1 MSKVSREDIVA
12 GEAALRGH
20 YENTRGPRR
29 QTRNHR
35 IAQVAAPIA
44 LVCIL
49 GSMVPKGGE
58 SADPNDARSDSGYS
72 DTGADPDANAD
83 PQRVEGVVPEPSV
96 SPSTIGNLYCKLAS
110 VTAITNDGRNQTV
123 NAGVTVQGATLG
135 HPDTHIY
142 VPLVQEGLIV
152 PASDANAK
160 TNPDQSVTVTIPVDS
175 GPEDVYGLYLSAPDS
190 NNDGESEKTVCGGF
204 YMDGET
210 ANMVAAGQ
218 LPKEYSN

>member
-20 YENTRGPRR
+20 YENTRGSRR

-58 SADPNDARSDSGYS
+58 SADPNSAGPGYS
-72 DTGADPDANAD
+72 DTGSAPDTNTD

-96 SPSTIGNLYCKLAS
+96 SALAGNLYCKLAG
-110 VTAITNDGRNQTV
+110 VTAITNNGRTQTV
-123 NAGVTVQGATLG
+123 IAGMDIRGATLG
-135 HPDTHIY
+135 QPDTIVH
-142 VPLVQEGLIV
+142 VPLIQEGLIV

-160 TNPDQSVTVTIPVDS
+160 ANPDQSVTVTIPADT
-175 GPEDVYGLYLSAPDS
+175 GPGDVYGLYLSAPDS
-190 NNDGESEKTVCGGF
+190 NNDGQAEEAACGGF

-210 ANMVAAGQ
+210 ANMVAIGQ
-218 LPKEYSN
+218 LPKEYGN